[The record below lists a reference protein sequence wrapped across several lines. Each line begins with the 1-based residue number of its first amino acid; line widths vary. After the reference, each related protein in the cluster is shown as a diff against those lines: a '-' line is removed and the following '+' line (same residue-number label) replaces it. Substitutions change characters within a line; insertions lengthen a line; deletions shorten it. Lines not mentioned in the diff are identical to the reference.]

1 MLRPMQ
7 PSGSSNSS
15 SQSKGWSPFA
25 LGFRP
30 FFILA
35 GVFSILLMASWPLM
49 WHGWLV
55 VPPYYTAIDWHAHE
69 MLFGY
74 SAAVIAGF
82 LLTAVRNWTGVMTWS
97 GRKLAILAAV
107 WLAGRLLPCVAVAP
121 TALIIVVDVAFLVLV
136 AFSLVGPLW
145 AGQNKVNRVFFYL
158 LLTMAAA
165 NLISHLQIQGVE
177 LPLGDARRVMLDLIL
192 LLIVLVA
199 GRVLPFFTKAA
210 LPGFVP
216 VMRQWVEV
224 ASFGMI
230 GAIIVFE
237 LVPVLPPKVMAVLW
251 LVFGLVQGYRLSAW
265 FDWRAFKLP
274 VLWVLHTAY
283 AWLMLGALLTGLAKL
298 ELFGTMLALHAL
310 TAGAIGVFTLG
321 MMARVARGHTG
332 RNINVTR
339 LIGVSFVLINLAV
352 LLRVFGPVLLPD
364 AYVLWVELSAGL
376 WVLAFLLF
384 AWEYLPML
392 LRSRIDGQPV

>member
-1 MLRPMQ
+1 MNE
-7 PSGSSNSS
+7 GT
-15 SQSKGWSPFA
+15 GWAPFA

-30 FFILA
+30 FFLLA
-35 GVFSILLMASWPLM
+35 GVFSILSMAPWPMM
-49 WHGWLV
+49 WHGWLA
-55 VPPYYTAIDWHAHE
+55 VPPYYTAVDWHAHE

-97 GRKLAILAAV
+97 GRKLAMLAAV

-121 TALIIVVDVAFLVLV
+121 TALVVVVDVAFLVLV

-145 AGQNKVNRVFFYL
+145 SGQNKINRVFFYL

-216 VMRQWVEV
+216 VIRQWVEI
-224 ASFGMI
+224 ASFAMI

-237 LVPVLPPKVMAVLW
+237 LVPVLPPAAMAILW

-274 VLWVLHTAY
+274 VLWILHMAY
-283 AWLMLGALLTGLAKL
+283 VWLVLGALLTGLAKL
-298 ELFGTMLALHAL
+298 ELFAPMLALHAL

-339 LIGVSFVLINLAV
+339 LIGVSFMLVNLAV
-352 LLRVFGPVLLPD
+352 LLRVFGPALLPD

-392 LRSRIDGQPV
+392 LRSRVDGQPG